1 MSAYSLT
8 TVQQAVWLDQSLNP
22 DIPLYNV
29 GCLWRVEREISLP
42 LFQEAIRQIQQQHD
56 ALQTTLKETPQGV
69 TQETRDR
76 AYIDL
81 HYHDFSQRQDAVGQA
96 EAHLR
101 SQFLQ
106 PYSLYDSQLWRCHL
120 AKVGES
126 STLWLLASHHL
137 IADGTSIS
145 LLSKMIM
152 ERYKQLK
159 IGKKTNSPA
168 HVTKTSSPAIEP
180 ISNRHATSAIVI
192 FGWNV
197 SPTPPSM
204 LERRQN
210 HSEQQTYPSSQIIKQ
225 LPRERFLQLEQYAA
239 VQGGSAMH
247 F

>member
-1 MSAYSLT
+1 MSAYSLS

-56 ALQTTLKETPQGV
+56 ALQTTLKETPQGII
-69 TQETRDR
+69 QEPRDR

-96 EAHLR
+96 ETHLR

-106 PYSLYDSQLWRCHL
+106 PYSLYDSLLWRCHL
-120 AKVGES
+120 AKVSES

-159 IGKKTNSPA
+159 TGVKNEVTRSRYQDFVISDRTYQQSPRYGRDRDFWLERFVNA
-168 HVTKTSSPAIEP
+168 PPPCWNAAKITA
-180 ISNRHATSAIVI
+180 SNK
-192 FGWNV
+192 
-197 SPTPPSM
+197 PTPAT
-204 LERRQN
+204 R
-210 HSEQQTYPSSQIIKQ
+210 
-225 LPRERFLQLEQYAA
+225 
-239 VQGGSAMH
+239 
-247 F
+247 

>member
-56 ALQTTLKETPQGV
+56 ALQTTLKETPQGI
-69 TQETRDR
+69 TQETCDR

-81 HYHDFSQRQDAVGQA
+81 HYHDFSQRQDAISLA
-96 EAHLR
+96 ETHLR

-106 PYSLYDSQLWRCHL
+106 PYSLYDGLLWRCHL
-120 AKVGES
+120 AKVSGS

-159 IGKKTNSPA
+159 AGIKT
-168 HVTKTSSPAIEP
+168 K
-180 ISNRHATSAIVI
+180 
-192 FGWNV
+192 
-197 SPTPPSM
+197 PP
-204 LERRQN
+204 LA
-210 HSEQQTYPSSQIIKQ
+210 
-225 LPRERFLQLEQYAA
+225 LPRLRHQRSRLSA
-239 VQGGSAMH
+239 VSTLRARS
-247 F
+247 